1 MDEKRLNGGIVGAWM
16 GALARGQKR
25 APEERGYSEEVT
37 IVMKKLR
44 NFLGVLGVLSAVS
57 TFFGLRGFLRWL
69 RQRPEYQA
77 EYYSPAAGSVS
88 NRPVENRPAPQPT
101 SYTGMRGFSPIP
113 ATGPEETGLGGTI
126 PTPHEPVEPEDARKL
141 EDWERTSAG
150 PADSSTEGPTG
161 ATPRVVPAEIPH
173 TGVGAPSTEQ
183 AAAAMGVD
191 RDAIDTPA
199 RMPSQRGEPGTP
211 AAAETP
217 STETVAGIHAGPL
230 DLALVEALIAQD
242 DLMAVIRERQAG
254 HYRDPEPT
262 PSSITPVDRMRFQH
276 AADRLADAMGR
287 VDAAT
292 FRHGSKDERT
302 YRIIEKVRNALS
314 RLDYTDADILRIDTE
329 VRAEACNALW
339 NIQHVVD
346 WDKAYTIY
354 GCKQG

>member
-1 MDEKRLNGGIVGAWM
+1 MI
-16 GALARGQKR
+16 
-25 APEERGYSEEVT
+25 
-37 IVMKKLR
+37 KKLG

-57 TFFGLRGFLRWL
+57 TFFGMRGFLRWL

-77 EYYSPAAGSVS
+77 EYYSPAAGSV
-88 NRPVENRPAPQPT
+88 PGRPAPQPTT

-113 ATGPEETGLGGTI
+113 ATGPEESGLGGSV
-126 PTPHEPVEPEDARKL
+126 PTPHEMSHSEDQPRPEEGRRTGSGPV
-141 EDWERTSAG
+141 
-150 PADSSTEGPTG
+150 DSSTEGPTG
-161 ATPRVVPAEIPH
+161 ATPRVVPAEIPQ
-173 TGVGAPSTEQ
+173 TGVTAPPSTAD
-183 AAAAMGVD
+183 AAVAMGVD

-242 DLMAVIRERQAG
+242 DLMAVIRERRAG
-254 HYRDPEPT
+254 RFNDPEPT

-276 AADRLADAMGR
+276 AVDRLADAMSR
-287 VDAAT
+287 VDSAT
-292 FRHGSKDERT
+292 FQPGSKEQRA
-302 YRIIEKVRNALS
+302 YRIIEKVHNALS
-314 RLDYTDADILRIDTE
+314 HLNYTDEDIMRIDSE
-329 VRAEACNALW
+329 VRAEACDALW
-339 NIQHVVD
+339 SIQHVVD